1 MKMQNVSRG
10 LGEYC
15 RLLGF
20 SRQAYYQYQKQIS
33 KIKLSEDLVI
43 AQVLRHRVLQ
53 PKLGVEKLHE
63 MLQGFMNDHG
73 IKLGRD
79 LLFDLLRDNHL
90 LQRRRQRKQPVTTN
104 SSHWQKK
111 YPDLIR
117 NIRLSRADELWVSD
131 ITYINLSKSSFGYLS
146 LITDAY
152 SRKIVGYCMHYDLTV
167 AGPLN
172 ALEMAL
178 VGRTGNKALIHHSDR
193 GSQYCSD
200 SYVSLL
206 KLNNIEISM
215 TQSGN
220 PRDNAIAERVNGI
233 LKMELLEDSYTNI
246 KQARSSVAKAINT
259 YNLVRLHS
267 SVDMLTPEQA
277 HLKTGKLRRRWGKVL
292 KAVAKQPAADV
303 AD

>member
-220 PRDNAIAERVNGI
+220 PEI
-233 LKMELLEDSYTNI
+233 M
-246 KQARSSVAKAINT
+246 Q
-259 YNLVRLHS
+259 
-267 SVDMLTPEQA
+267 
-277 HLKTGKLRRRWGKVL
+277 
-292 KAVAKQPAADV
+292 
-303 AD
+303 